1 MGAMGSEE
9 GKQRIDKFDGSDF
22 AYWKTQI
29 EDYLYQKDLYRPLLG
44 KEKGKKTGECNEDW
58 DVLDRKA
65 LGVIRL
71 SLSKSVTH
79 NILKEKTTEELMEAL
94 KKMYEQPSAANK
106 VHLMKKLFNLSMAE
120 GVSFMSHLSEFNT
133 IVDQLTSVDIKFDD
147 EVQALLILSQL
158 PESWQGT
165 VTAVSNSAGKE
176 KLKLSEVVSL
186 ILTEEV
192 RRGSIDSSGSSD
204 SALSVE

>member
-1 MGAMGSEE
+1 
-9 GKQRIDKFDGSDF
+9 
-22 AYWKTQI
+22 
-29 EDYLYQKDLYRPLLG
+29 
-44 KEKGKKTGECNEDW
+44 
-58 DVLDRKA
+58 
-65 LGVIRL
+65 
-71 SLSKSVTH
+71 
-79 NILKEKTTEELMEAL
+79 MEAL

-120 GVSFMSHLSEFNT
+120 GVSFMSHLSEFNM
-133 IVDQLTSVDIKFDD
+133 IVDQLTSVDIEFDD

-158 PESWQGT
+158 PKSWQGT

-192 RRGSIDSSGSSD
+192 RRGSIDGSGSSG
-204 SALSVE
+204 SALSVEQRGRGQTRGGQNQNRNRSKSKGKGNKAKSQVRPIKGEC

>member
-9 GKQRIDKFDGSDF
+9 GKQRMEKFDGSDF
-22 AYWKTQI
+22 AFWKTQI

-44 KEKGKKTGECNEDW
+44 KEKGKKKDESNEDW

-65 LGVIRL
+65 LGVVRL
-71 SLSKSVTH
+71 SFSKSVTY
-79 NILKEKTTEELMEAL
+79 NILKEKTTEGLVEAL

-133 IVDQLTSVDIKFDD
+133 IVDQLMSVEIKFDD

-158 PESWQGT
+158 PES
-165 VTAVSNSAGKE
+165 
-176 KLKLSEVVSL
+176 
-186 ILTEEV
+186 
-192 RRGSIDSSGSSD
+192 
-204 SALSVE
+204 